1 MRLSDL
7 TVKNLKKK
15 TTRYDRREGGGFTVR
30 VWPSGVKTWL
40 YIFTHEGKRYQMN
53 LFKRGHGFPEVT
65 TDEARKKYNEAHDI
79 LMTGKNPAAA
89 EREKIEARSKAPT
102 VADLCGEYIE
112 RHAKRFKRSWEKDER
127 ILNHDVIPA
136 WGKRK
141 AADIEKRDVVRLL
154 EKIVVDREAPGMANN
169 TFQIVRK
176 MFNFAIERDILKYSP
191 CLGVKM
197 PAPKNTRTRVLSEA
211 EIKTLWNNLDG
222 SAMFPESKNA
232 LKLVLI
238 TAQRPGE
245 VIGMHTNEIDG
256 EWWTIPAERA
266 KNGKTHRVYLTGTA
280 QAIIKGAVDYQKLIR
295 EIPADQ
301 EYSGY
306 IFPSPKS
313 GKDEAIAPAALTVAV
328 GRNLAYPVEDNDGK
342 AIETVN
348 KIGIE
353 HFTPHDLRRTA
364 ATFMAES
371 GEPDAVI
378 DAILNHVKQ
387 GVIKVY
393 NQYRYDK
400 EKQAAL
406 QSWARKLKSITSGSK
421 AGNVVQMRRKVG

>member
-1 MRLSDL
+1 MRLNDL
-7 TVKNLKKK
+7 TVKNLRKKA
-15 TTRYDRREGGGFTVR
+15 TRYDKREGSGFAIR
-30 VWPSGVKTWL
+30 VWPSGAKTWL
-40 YIFTHEGKRYQMN
+40 YVFTFEGKRYQMK
-53 LFKRGHGFPEVT
+53 LFKHRVGFPEIT
-65 TDEARKKYNEAHDI
+65 TDMARKKYNEAHDI
-79 LMTGKNPAAA
+79 LITGKNPAAV
-89 EREKIEARSKAPT
+89 EREKIEARLKAPT
-102 VADLCGEYIE
+102 VADLCNEYIE
-112 RHAKRFKRSWEKDER
+112 RHAKRFKRSWEKDDR

-141 AADIEKRDVVRLL
+141 AADIEKRDVIRLL

-169 TFQIVRK
+169 TFQIIRK
-176 MFNFAIERDILKYSP
+176 MFNWAIKQDILKYSP
-191 CLGVKM
+191 CIGVDM

-211 EIKTLWNNLDG
+211 EIKTLWENLDNC
-222 SAMFPESKNA
+222 AMFPESKNA

-245 VIGMHTNEIDG
+245 VIGMLTSEIDG

-266 KNGKTHRVYLTGTA
+266 KNGKTHRVYLTGMA
-280 QAIIKGAVDYQKLIR
+280 QEIIQQATDYQKLIR
-295 EIPADQ
+295 EIPADK

-306 IFPSPKS
+306 IFPSPRS
-313 GKDEAIAPAALTVAV
+313 GKDAAIAPAALTVAV
-328 GRNLAYPVEDNDGK
+328 GRNLAYPVEDSGGK
-342 AIETVN
+342 VVEIVN
-348 KIGIE
+348 KIGID

-400 EKQAAL
+400 EKQIAL
-406 QSWARKLKSITSGSK
+406 ESWARRLKSITTGSK
-421 AGNVVQMRRKVG
+421 AGKVVPMRRRAI